1 MVATSQPRTPGG
13 LLGPFLGHVTAT
25 SVKVWLH
32 LEGERQ
38 SIFVAVHSG
47 SPEGPSSK
55 TFVLS
60 IDPNRLWTGVVTL
73 TDLAPGTQYFYSLW
87 EDEAC
92 TQRLELDGLAP
103 VELRFRTL
111 PAGEAEQIDFLVM
124 SCHNPTKAKD
134 DGRDGYA
141 VWADIPQILD
151 ESNNRA
157 VRMALL
163 IGDQVY
169 ADDWQTKLLAER
181 DSEARLRLYLE
192 VYRAFWADINYR
204 RVLCC
209 TPSVMIWDDHDIAD
223 GWGSEE
229 SSFIGDTA
237 AFKDEWKDLFES
249 ASEAFAAMQSARNP
263 AGLSD
268 RRSDGFDFCFT
279 VGTLGFVMMDLRT
292 HRNAREK
299 RVMDDAQ
306 WHRIRNWIDSRRGE
320 LAALFVVSPVVFSH
334 GSPVIEDLFESSWEW
349 VLKGVD
355 MVARKSTWGKSL
367 QLKFNDT
374 LGDVRDDIR
383 DSWAWP
389 GNAARADEV
398 LDYLFQVQNDPS
410 RPVSVVLLSG
420 DIHTSGYATIYSNAP
435 THQERSSIPH
445 ITSSAVAYAPF
456 NWLLEALYRNA
467 TKSVPLGAT
476 GRFSSQVSHHFCSRG
491 VAVLSI
497 RPIAGSPRDLQ
508 LKVKYYLE
516 GHPEPRVLLFD
527 LRGASHRE
535 SITWAAQREVSDAKY
550 ASAEHRSAAQEFDAQ
565 VEGKLESALHAE
577 FDRRAKEHVPVL
589 NWRDSVVDLMKVLQM
604 DSSQGNRLRLAREWG
619 YSGPLDDHFF
629 QMNVWL
635 KARIFE
641 RLKTAARPTMR

>member
-1 MVATSQPRTPGG
+1 MTIQPSPSKS
-13 LLGPFLGHVTAT
+13 LLGPFLGHVTAM
-25 SVKVWLH
+25 SVKVWVH
-32 LEGERQ
+32 LEGGPK
-38 SIFVAVHSG
+38 SIFVAVHAKTPG
-47 SPEGPSSK
+47 SAPVSIFALQIEPE
-55 TFVLS
+55 
-60 IDPNRLWTGVVTL
+60 RLWTGVVTL
-73 TDLAPGTQYFYSLW
+73 TGLAADTPYSYSLW

-92 TQRLELDGLAP
+92 TQRLELDGLDP

-111 PAGEAEQIDFLVM
+111 PVEDAEQIDFLVM
-124 SCHNPTKAKD
+124 SCHNPTKANG
-134 DGRDGYA
+134 DGSDGFA

-157 VRMALL
+157 VRFALL

-169 ADDWQTKLLAER
+169 ADDWQKKLLAER
-181 DSEARLRLYLE
+181 NPEARLRLYLE
-192 VYRAFWADINYR
+192 VYRAFWSDLNYR

-209 TPSVMIWDDHDIAD
+209 TPSVMIWDDHDITD

-229 SSFIGDTA
+229 SSFVGDTA

-268 RRSDGFDFCFT
+268 KRSDGFDFCFT

-292 HRNAREK
+292 HRNSREK

-306 WHRIRNWIDSRRGE
+306 WHRIRNWIDSRRSE
-320 LAALFVVSPVVFSH
+320 LSALFVVSPVVFSH

-367 QLKFNDT
+367 QLKFYDT

-389 GNAARADEV
+389 GNAARADDV

-497 RPIAGSPRDLQ
+497 RPLAGSPLDLQ

-527 LRGASHRE
+527 LRGSSHRE
-535 SITWAAQREVSDAKY
+535 NITWAAQREVSDARY
-550 ASAEHRSAAQEFDAQ
+550 AVAENRSAAQEFDAQ

-577 FDRRAKEHVPVL
+577 FDRRAEENVPTL
-589 NWRDSVVDLMKVLQM
+589 NWRESVVDLMKVLQM

-629 QMNVWL
+629 KMNVWL
-635 KARIFE
+635 KDRIFE
-641 RLKTAARPTMR
+641 RLKGSARPTMK